1 MPNEG
6 AGVGKDS
13 LLRYG
18 MTMCCWLEKGGD
30 GKCKNKSHCYGV
42 AAGIAIAAAP
52 LTNCIM

>member
-30 GKCKNKSHCYGV
+30 GKCKNESHCYGV